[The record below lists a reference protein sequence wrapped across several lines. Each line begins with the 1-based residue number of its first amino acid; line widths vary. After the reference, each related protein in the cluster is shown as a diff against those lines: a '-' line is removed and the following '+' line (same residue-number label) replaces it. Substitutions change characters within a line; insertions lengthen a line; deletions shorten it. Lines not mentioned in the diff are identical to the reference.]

1 MNAKC
6 PYMRKAEGGKTQ
18 TEEKAMQNAEAEV
31 GIMQPCARQYEGQL
45 GDTRHWQ
52 RPGGFLLQ
60 NLWRKHSPAD
70 TLIWDFW
77 PPEP

>member
-31 GIMQPCARQYEGQL
+31 GIM
-45 GDTRHWQ
+45 
-52 RPGGFLLQ
+52 
-60 NLWRKHSPAD
+60 
-70 TLIWDFW
+70 
-77 PPEP
+77 